1 MFIDRASLK
10 VPHSSGVK
18 SIRISHLRANPSWF
32 LSMVGPK
39 IAGFDTDRFI

>member
-1 MFIDRASLK
+1 MFIDRASVK
-10 VPHSSGVK
+10 VRHSSGVK
-18 SIRISHLRANPSWF
+18 SIRISHLRANPF